1 MINDALKAQITIIC
15 YRHVSSE
22 FAAFCNPDN
31 RGAKFKWGAFP
42 YKMENTIPFWLVVAD
57 LGNYDEIVAYAGP
70 LAREIAE
77 HLINRAGFIEE
88 TV

>member
-1 MINDALKAQITIIC
+1 MINDAFKAQITIIC

-22 FAAFCNPDN
+22 FAAFCNPVN

-42 YKMENTIPFWLVVAD
+42 NKMENTIPFWLGAAD
-57 LGNYDEIVAYAGP
+57 FVNCDEIAAYAGP

-77 HLINRAGFIEE
+77 YLINRAGFIEE